1 MSFQPLRKRF
11 LRRND
16 ATLVQKQGSSG
27 NTGQP
32 FLVLPL
38 LEYFLDSL
46 DREDSQGWRSFG
58 SLPGLYRW
66 EDRPVVGEGLS
77 QGRHCMVGTGQ
88 RKGVGSYLQDGSGAL
103 HSHTEG
109 LPGGGVCPV
118 ASHAGSVGRLA

>member
-1 MSFQPLRKRF
+1 MSFRPLRKRF
-11 LRRND
+11 FRRND
-16 ATLVQKQGSSG
+16 ATLVQNQESSG

-32 FLVLPL
+32 FLAVPP
-38 LEYFLDSL
+38 LEYFLESL

-77 QGRHCMVGTGQ
+77 RVRHCMAGTGQ
-88 RKGVGSYLQDGSGAL
+88 RKGVGSYFQDGSGAL

-109 LPGGGVCPV
+109 LPGRGVCPV
-118 ASHAGSVGRLA
+118 APHAGSMGHLA